1 MRILFVAG
9 GTGGH
14 INPAVAVASEIK
26 RLYPDCEILFVGTEN
41 HMETKI
47 VPAAGFPIKTVEMS
61 GFSRKLTLRGIK
73 NNIKTACLA
82 VKTSGDA
89 KKIIKDFSPD
99 AVVGFGGYVTG
110 PVLRTAAK
118 MKIPTCIH
126 EQNAFPGVANKTLAK
141 MVDRVMLTSPEA
153 EKYMKCKN
161 PPVVTG
167 LPVRR
172 QILQADKDFARA
184 SLQVGPN
191 ETLVL
196 SMGGS
201 LGARE
206 INKAVIGMLS
216 ELYREKN
223 VKFIHAAGQ
232 YGGFVWDELQKKGI
246 PFGNGTNIDL
256 REYIDDMDICLPAC
270 DLVISR
276 AGASSISEISALAK
290 PSILIPSPNV
300 AENHQLHNADTLA
313 SGGGAILIEEKDL
326 TPELLTDT
334 VKQLINDP
342 ERLRE
347 ISAKAAEKAKTNALS
362 EICRIV
368 VSLAK
373 SNN

>member
-1 MRILFVAG
+1 MKILFVAG

-14 INPAVAVASEIK
+14 INPAIAVATEIK
-26 RLYPDCEILFVGTEN
+26 RLYPDCDILFVGTEN
-41 HMETKI
+41 RMETKI

-61 GFSRKLTLRGIK
+61 GFSRKMTLNGIK
-73 NNIKTACLA
+73 DNIKTAFLTLKA
-82 VKTSGDA
+82 SGEA
-89 KKIIKDFSPD
+89 KKIISDFSPD

-110 PVLRTAAK
+110 PVLRAAVK
-118 MKIPTCIH
+118 AGIPTCIH

-184 SLQVGPN
+184 ALGVSPN
-191 ETLVL
+191 EMLVL

-206 INKAVIGMLS
+206 INNAVIGMFTA
-216 ELYREKN
+216 LYKEKN
-223 VKFIHAAGQ
+223 IKFIHAAGQ
-232 YGGFVWDELQKKGI
+232 YGSFVWDELKRLGI
-246 PFGNGTNIDL
+246 PYGKNTNIDL
-256 REYIDDMDICLPAC
+256 REYINDMDVCLPAC

-276 AGASSISEISALAK
+276 AGASSISEISALGK

-300 AENHQLHNADTLA
+300 AENHQFHNANTLA
-313 SGGGAILIEEKDL
+313 ENGGAILIEEKDL
-326 TPELLTDT
+326 TPELLTET
-334 VKQLINDP
+334 VKELKENK
-342 ERLRE
+342 EKLNE
-347 ISAKAAEKAKTNALS
+347 ISAKAAEKAKINALS
-362 EICRIV
+362 EICKIV
-368 VSLAK
+368 VSLA
-373 SNN
+373 NNK